1 MNLQEMLQKTE
12 EEILKLEDKEKKI
25 LERKKQLL
33 SKKSDLEKQITAE
46 KNKLI
51 AEVVEKNIGTI
62 SKEKI
67 EILSQLLFDS
77 AEKFLD
83 GESEAGENLSDPEG
97 SQEE

>member
-12 EEILKLEDKEKKI
+12 EEILRLEEKEKKI

-33 SKKSDLEKQITAE
+33 SKKSDLEMQITAE

-62 SKEKI
+62 SEEKM
-67 EILSQLLFDS
+67 EILSQILFDS
-77 AEKFLD
+77 AEKFLSC
-83 GESEAGENLSDPEG
+83 ESESEKNLSDPEG
-97 SQEE
+97 RQEE